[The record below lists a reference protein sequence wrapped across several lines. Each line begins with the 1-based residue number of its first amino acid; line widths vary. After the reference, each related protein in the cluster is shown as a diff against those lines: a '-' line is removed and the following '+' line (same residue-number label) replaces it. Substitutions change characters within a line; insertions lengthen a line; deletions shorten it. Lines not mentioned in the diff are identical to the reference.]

1 MALNLG
7 SFTEGATYAVLNEV
21 FAEFRSDKGFAR
33 PSRYEVLLIP
43 PNTRSSGSSIA
54 NIFQQVVGEM
64 TQDGTVRQTGLR
76 CEAIAFP
83 GRTIDVT
90 TDENIYGPVRS
101 LATGYTDGDLS
112 ATFQC
117 SSDMKEKK
125 LFESWQR
132 LAYNPQTWSM
142 GYYDNYTGA
151 IQINQLDEQN
161 RIRYGVQCVECFP
174 KDIQQ
179 QALSYAAAT
188 SIHKISVTFTYR
200 YWKAMDDEANLP
212 VPLQDRIAETLLN
225 TVERQVTASLPKV
238 ISKLG

>member
-7 SFTEGATYAVLNEV
+7 SFTEGASYAVLNEV

-43 PNTRSSGSSIA
+43 PGTRSSGSSIA

-101 LATGYTDGDLS
+101 LATGYTYGDLS

-117 SSDMKEKK
+117 SSDMKERK
-125 LFESWQR
+125 LFEKRVKFAQ
-132 LAYNPQTWSM
+132 PT
-142 GYYDNYTGA
+142 
-151 IQINQLDEQN
+151 
-161 RIRYGVQCVECFP
+161 
-174 KDIQQ
+174 
-179 QALSYAAAT
+179 
-188 SIHKISVTFTYR
+188 
-200 YWKAMDDEANLP
+200 
-212 VPLQDRIAETLLN
+212 
-225 TVERQVTASLPKV
+225 
-238 ISKLG
+238 